1 MASDVD
7 QDLGVG
13 SGALP
18 PLVEPAD
25 ELSSAEVSRYARHVI
40 IPEIGMVGQRRLKAA
55 SVLCIGAG
63 GLGSPTLLYLAA
75 AGVGRI
81 GILDFDVVDESNLQ
95 RQVVHGQGDL
105 GRAKVASAGEAVAAA
120 NPYVEVIQHE
130 TRLDSTN
137 ALELFAP
144 YDLIIDG
151 TDNFATRY
159 LVNDACVLLGKPY
172 VWGSIFRFDG
182 QASVFWAAPPAAG
195 PCYRCLYPEPPPP
208 GLVPSCAE
216 GGVLGVL
223 CGVVGSILATEAIKI
238 ITGVGTSL
246 VGRLLL
252 YDALDLTA
260 REVRVA
266 KDPACAVCG
275 EQPTVTGLID
285 YEEFCGMTPTG
296 PGHGD
301 DAIMRATIDVHQL
314 KAKIDS
320 GEDFML
326 VDVREPYEAA
336 IVSIEHDGVLLPKR
350 AFMNGTALDQL
361 PRDRALV
368 LYCRSGV
375 RSADALAVLQDAG
388 YDNAV
393 HVAGGV
399 IDWVRQIEPHKPT
412 Y

>member
-1 MASDVD
+1 MTSDVD
-7 QDLGVG
+7 ARTTGRIA
-13 SGALP
+13 ALP
-18 PLVEPAD
+18 PLVAPAD
-25 ELSSAEVSRYARHVI
+25 ELTRDEISRYARHVI
-40 IPEIGMVGQRRLKAA
+40 IPELGMVGQRRLKAA

-95 RQVVHGQGDL
+95 RQVVHGQDDV
-105 GRAKVASAGEAVAAA
+105 GRSKVASASEAIAAV
-120 NPYVEVIQHE
+120 NPYVEIVLHDV
-130 TRLDSTN
+130 RLDSSN
-137 ALELFAP
+137 ALDIFAA

-182 QASVFWAAPPAAG
+182 QASVFWAASPADG

-208 GLVPSCAE
+208 GMVPSCAE

-223 CGVVGSILATEAIKI
+223 CGVVGSVLATEAIKI
-238 ITGVGTSL
+238 ITGVGTPL

-266 KDPACAVCG
+266 KDPACVVCG
-275 EQPTVTGLID
+275 DDPTITGLID
-285 YEEFCGMTPTG
+285 YEEFCGVTPSG
-296 PGHGD
+296 YENGD
-301 DAIMRATIDVHQL
+301 NSIARATINVQQL

-320 GEDFML
+320 GEDFVL
-326 VDVREPYEAA
+326 VDVREPYEAQ
-336 IVSIEHDGVLLPKR
+336 IVEIDSGVLVPKG
-350 AFMNGTALDQL
+350 AFMNGSALDLL
-361 PRDRALV
+361 PRDRPLV

-375 RSADALAVLQDAG
+375 RSADALAVLQGAG
-388 YDNAV
+388 YDDAV

-399 IDWVRQIEPHKPT
+399 LAWVREIEPHKPT

>member
-1 MASDVD
+1 MASELHDRTTTAPTV
-7 QDLGVG
+7 
-13 SGALP
+13 P
-18 PLVEPAD
+18 PLVAPAD
-25 ELSSAEVSRYARHVI
+25 ELGNAEVRRYARHVI
-40 IPEIGMVGQRRLKAA
+40 IPELGMVGQRRLKAA

-81 GILDFDVVDESNLQ
+81 GVLDFDVVDESNLQ
-95 RQVVHGQGDL
+95 RQVVHGQADL
-105 GRAKVASAGEAVAAA
+105 GRSKVASAAAA
-120 NPYVEVIQHE
+120 IAAVNPYVEVIQHE
-130 TRLDSTN
+130 TRLDSSN
-137 ALELFAP
+137 ALELLEP
-144 YDLIIDG
+144 YDLIVDG

-182 QASVFWAAPPAAG
+182 QASVFWAAPPADG

-223 CGVVGSILATEAIKI
+223 CGVVGSVLATEAIKI
-238 ITGVGTSL
+238 ITGVGTTL

-252 YDALDLTA
+252 YDALDLTS
-260 REVRVA
+260 REVRLA
-266 KDPACAVCG
+266 KDRACVICG
-275 EQPTVTGLID
+275 DLPTVTGLID

-296 PGHGD
+296 HD
-301 DAIMRATIDVHQL
+301 DADDPITRATIDVHQL

-326 VDVREPYEAA
+326 VDVREPYETQ
-336 IVSIEHDGVLLPKR
+336 IVSIDGSVLVPPREFKD
-350 AFMNGTALDQL
+350 GTALDHL
-361 PRDRALV
+361 PRDRPLV
-368 LYCRSGV
+368 LYCRSGI
-375 RSADALAVLQDAG
+375 RSADALAVLQEARFD
-388 YDNAV
+388 DAV
-393 HVAGGV
+393 HVGGGV
-399 IDWVRQIEPHKPT
+399 LAWVREIEPHKPT

>member
-1 MASDVD
+1 M
-7 QDLGVG
+7 
-13 SGALP
+13 
-18 PLVEPAD
+18 
-25 ELSSAEVSRYARHVI
+25 
-40 IPEIGMVGQRRLKAA
+40 
-55 SVLCIGAG
+55 
-63 GLGSPTLLYLAA
+63 
-75 AGVGRI
+75 
-81 GILDFDVVDESNLQ
+81 
-95 RQVVHGQGDL
+95 HGQGDI
-105 GRAKVASAGEAVAAA
+105 GESKVASAAATIA
-120 NPYVEVIQHE
+120 GVNPYVEVIKHD
-130 TRLDSTN
+130 TRLDSSN

-144 YDLIIDG
+144 YDLVIDG

-182 QASVFWAAPPAAG
+182 QASVFWAAQPADG

-208 GLVPSCAE
+208 GMVPSCAE

-223 CGVVGSILATEAIKI
+223 CGVVGSVLATEAIKF
-238 ITGVGTSL
+238 ITGVGTPL

-275 EQPTVTGLID
+275 DHPTVTGLID
-285 YEEFCGMTPTG
+285 YEEFCGMTSAPAG
-296 PGHGD
+296 ED
-301 DAIMRATIDVHQL
+301 DPIARATINVHDL

-320 GEDFML
+320 GEDFVL
-326 VDVREPYEAA
+326 VDVREPYEAQIVA
-336 IVSIEHDGVLLPKR
+336 IDGGGPHAQGARSWTAEHLIIC
-350 AFMNGTALDQL
+350 
-361 PRDRALV
+361 PRDRPIV

-388 YDNAV
+388 YDDVV
-393 HVAGGV
+393 HVGGGV
-399 IDWVRQIEPHKPT
+399 LAWVREIEPHKPT